1 MDQHTI
7 EPVATPEVA
16 KETPPSREL
25 SKLFAMVTDRF
36 VHPQAGPNHEHK
48 ITVNPF
54 VSKMASAYEK
64 LRNAM
69 EYREEEVILR
79 ATIERILRRRLLL
92 GGTAKSTAEPLI
104 RELIWARY
112 LADNEVP
119 ESAVVKIEEVIDV
132 YLALRL
138 RILDK
143 HQMRVGELNDL
154 IYHLMS
160 AAIEHV
166 LNPNEEKQI
175 MANFMYKVLLDDV
188 EIIEETEETRNAQ
201 VYLAVRRAFAKDDH
215 AFLQYHIFSLYFGEL
230 TKANLDHVVQNFPS
244 GLKEINRQLV
254 YPKRDRI
261 FSYVKKRAA
270 AFFVLEV
277 LMRENKDGLK
287 ALLSDEKKVEEKAQE
302 ICNRQYRSIS
312 SKVRR
317 AIVRSVIFIL
327 MTKVLFAFAIEGTY
341 ERLVY
346 GGIQW
351 TTLLIN
357 TSIPPLLMVV
367 VSLFI
372 RSPDQKNTNRIYA
385 YIQALLY
392 DESPRLGGRL
402 QIHKNADKPNLAF
415 NLLWLSAFVIS
426 FGAIISL
433 LSALHFN
440 IVSQAIFIF
449 FVTVVS
455 FLAYRISLSAHDFS
469 VGDKQDLLTPFIDFL
484 FVPVIRVGR
493 RLTQSISQINFF
505 LFLFDFIIETPFK
518 LIFAFIEQWFK
529 FLHEKTEDL
538 G

>member
-1 MDQHTI
+1 MSTYSVVYYISMDTNHEAIPPAPAPAQ
-7 EPVATPEVA
+7 EPV
-16 KETPPSREL
+16 KDSPPKREL
-25 SKLFAMVTDRF
+25 SKLFDMVVDRF
-36 VHPQAGPNHEHK
+36 AHPHVGPNHEHK

-92 GGTAKSTAEPLI
+92 GGNAKSTAEPLI

-119 ESAVVKIEEVIDV
+119 ESAVAKIEDVIDV
-132 YLALRL
+132 YLSLRL
-138 RILDK
+138 KILEK
-143 HQMRVGELNDL
+143 HQMGVGKLNEL

-160 AAIEHV
+160 SSIEHV
-166 LNPNEEKQI
+166 LNPNNEKQI
-175 MANFMYKVLLDDV
+175 IANFMYKVLLDDV
-188 EIIEETEETRNAQ
+188 EILDETEETRNAQ
-201 VYLAVRRAFAKDDH
+201 VYLAVRRAFAKDDQ
-215 AFLQYHIFSLYFGEL
+215 AFLEYHIFTLYFGEL
-230 TKANLDHVVQNFPS
+230 TKHSLDHIIENFPA

-254 YPKRDRI
+254 YHKRDRI

-270 AFFVLEV
+270 AFFVLEQ
-277 LMRENKDGLK
+277 LMRENKEGLK
-287 ALLSDEKKVEEKAQE
+287 TLLTDEQKVQEKVQE
-302 ICNRQYRSIS
+302 ICDRQYKSIS

-317 AIVRSVIFIL
+317 AIIRSVIFIL

-341 ERLVY
+341 ERLFY
-346 GGIQW
+346 GAIQW

-357 TSIPPLLMVV
+357 TSIPPLLMIV

-372 RSPDQKNTNRIYA
+372 RSPDQKNTNKIYSFT
-385 YIQALLY
+385 QALLY

-402 QIHKNADKPNLAF
+402 QIHKNADKPNVVF
-415 NLLWLSAFVIS
+415 SFLWLSAFIIS

-440 IVSQAIFIF
+440 IVSQVIFIF
-449 FVTVVS
+449 FVTIVS

-493 RLTQSISQINFF
+493 RFTQSISQINFF
-505 LFLFDFIIETPFK
+505 LFLFV
-518 LIFAFIEQWFK
+518 FAFIWC
-529 FLHEKTEDL
+529 LR
-538 G
+538 